1 MNTDAL
7 SESGIV
13 GILIVILYAIARA
26 VLGAF

>member
-13 GILIVILYAIARA
+13 GVLILIIYAIART
-26 VLGAF
+26 VLNAF

>member
-13 GILIVILYAIARA
+13 GVLIIILYAAART
-26 VLGAF
+26 VLHAL

>member
-13 GILIVILYAIARA
+13 GVLIIILYDAART
-26 VLGAF
+26 VLNAF

>member
-26 VLGAF
+26 VLSAF